1 MAKISIIIPTYN
13 SSAFIIPC
21 LDSVFSQIT
30 PETEVIIIDN
40 NSKDNTVSLVRKRY
54 PQARLITNKT
64 NLGACVARNQG
75 LAIADGEW
83 IITLDCDIILH
94 NDFLAQTA
102 KLTKTL
108 PEKIGSVQ
116 FKILRANQNKI
127 FSTGIKRDLLN
138 RFHDIHK
145 GSSSSG
151 FDLAK
156 EVFGACC
163 AAALYRR
170 KMLEEIKD
178 KHGYFDERLFFLF
191 EDVDLAWRARKKGW
205 RCLYYPKITCFH
217 QGNSSLTDKRTRQ
230 FLSFRNR
237 QLLILKNENP
247 LLILLKLP
255 FYLAYDIPRAFIL
268 LRNRINAG

>member
-1 MAKISIIIPTYN
+1 MAKISIIIPAYN

-21 LDSVFSQIT
+21 LDSVFNQIT

-40 NSKDNTVSLVRKRY
+40 NSKDNTVCLVKKNY

-64 NLGACVARNQG
+64 NLGACAARNQG
-75 LAIADGEW
+75 LAISVGEW

-94 NDFLAQTA
+94 NDFLAQTL
-102 KLTKTL
+102 KLLKTL
-108 PEKIGSVQ
+108 PEKTGSVQ

-151 FDLAK
+151 FDSAK

-163 AAALYRR
+163 AAALFRQ

-191 EDVDLAWRARKKGW
+191 EDADLAWRARKKGW
-205 RCLYYPKITCFH
+205 RCLYYPQIACFH
-217 QGNSSLTDKRTRQ
+217 HGNSSLTNKRTRQ
-230 FLSFRNR
+230 YLSFRNR

-255 FYLAYDIPRAFIL
+255 FYLAYDIPRALIL
-268 LRNRINAG
+268 LRNRVNSG

>member
-1 MAKISIIIPTYN
+1 
-13 SSAFIIPC
+13 
-21 LDSVFSQIT
+21 
-30 PETEVIIIDN
+30 
-40 NSKDNTVSLVRKRY
+40 
-54 PQARLITNKT
+54 
-64 NLGACVARNQG
+64 

-83 IITLDCDIILH
+83 IITLDCDIVLH
-94 NDFLAQTA
+94 NNFLAQTA
-102 KLTKTL
+102 ELTKTL

-151 FDLAK
+151 FDSAK

-170 KMLEEIKD
+170 RMLEKIKD

-205 RCLYYPKITCFH
+205 RCLYYPQITCFH
-217 QGNSSLTDKRTRQ
+217 HGNSSLTDKRARQ
-230 FLSFRNR
+230 YLSFRNR

-247 LLILLKLP
+247 LLILLKSP